1 MLLNLPED
9 AWRSIALHLSPP
21 DILSFL
27 SVHRNINNHLAKN
40 SASFWNQLTAC
51 HRAEITTNNSV
62 PHKATSSTT
71 YGVHS
76 SSSVQD
82 AKHEFMLQS
91 YKSHLPS
98 VQWIPLNIHRTFPI
112 DAREGH
118 ISCVLNHTTATNAN
132 TKYLVITGGFSD
144 DESITIVSI
153 PRGIQ
158 SYNKT
163 WDWNTVTPAG
173 ECRCSF
179 VYGATLTP
187 LPSSS
192 SLENVARAIRFG
204 GFKGGG
210 YSDETNEVWVL
221 TIRTEEHHDNDD
233 NDGRISQ
240 SANWEKIETN
250 GTLPRPRAYHT
261 ATLIHD
267 RYLVVIGGMTW
278 QGSTIDGAI
287 LDITTWT
294 WIDISLACKGE
305 PTGRHGH
312 SVVWDGRRDR
322 LVLFGGGSGT
332 DLLRSGVD
340 NNEVWQ
346 LKMNGIE
353 IPSMD
358 LGHGTTSSKMWE
370 WSKIHGDDT
379 SEDEDDSS
387 YDSDEDGEDDA
398 DEDDEDEGDE
408 DMNVTDE
415 SIANNMNNDA
425 TTNNNHLSPTES
437 LCLGRCHNG
446 LKVAPDTVLLMFGG
460 GRTNTNGVLG
470 YDLRTDTFLRPNV
483 TGPLPMPRFTG
494 IASFLDTEGYVFV
507 HGGYNSNQSAGC
519 IKDINLLD
527 LAPFLKRPFTSLPVD
542 TNRRSNMAVESDGGD
557 HMEDGVGERGGG
569 NVLLGR
575 YLMQNLLGLMG
586 TEELEELMSRGGGRR

>member
-1 MLLNLPED
+1 MINIQSTMLLNLPED
-9 AWRSIALHLSPP
+9 AWRTIALHLSPP

-40 SASFWNQLTAC
+40 SASFWHQLTAL
-51 HRAEITTNNSV
+51 HRDDDDDGSATTSTSCAANSV
-62 PHKATSSTT
+62 R
-71 YGVHS
+71 
-76 SSSVQD
+76 D

-98 VQWIPLNIHRTFPI
+98 VQWIPLDINRTFPI

-118 ISCVLNHTTATNAN
+118 ISCVLNTTDTN
-132 TKYLVITGGFSD
+132 KSLIITGGFSD
-144 DESITIVSI
+144 DESITVVSI

-158 SYNKT
+158 SYNET
-163 WDWNTVTPAG
+163 WGWSTMIP

-192 SLENVARAIRFG
+192 SSSSIDNNADGTTNNNVHIARALRFG
-204 GFKGGG
+204 GFKSGG

-221 TIRTEEHHDNDD
+221 TIRTEEQHDDD
-233 NDGRISQ
+233 DDGRISQ
-240 SANWEKIETN
+240 TANWERIETN

-267 RYLVVIGGMTW
+267 RYLVVIGGMEW
-278 QGSTIDGAI
+278 RGSIIDEAI
-287 LDITTWT
+287 LDISTWT
-294 WIDISLACKGE
+294 WIDISLVCKGE
-305 PTGRHGH
+305 PKGRHGH
-312 SVVWDGRRDR
+312 SIVWDFRRDR

-340 NNEVWQ
+340 NDEVWQ
-346 LKMNGIE
+346 LKMNGVE
-353 IPSMD
+353 LPSMEE
-358 LGHGTTSSKMWE
+358 HGTSSKMWE
-370 WSKIHGDDT
+370 WSKIHGDST

-387 YDSDEDGEDDA
+387 YDNDED
-398 DEDDEDEGDE
+398 DDEDEE
-408 DMNVTDE
+408 MNGTDE
-415 SIANNMNNDA
+415 SSISNNI
-425 TTNNNHLSPTES
+425 NNNTTANHHNQLSPTET

-470 YDLRTDTFLRPNV
+470 YDLRTDTFLRPKV

-494 IASFLDTEGYVFV
+494 IASFLDTEGYIFV
-507 HGGYNSNQSAGC
+507 HGGYNSNQAAGC
-519 IKDINLLD
+519 IQDMNLLD
-527 LAPFLKRPFTSLPVD
+527 LAPFLNRPFTSLPVD
-542 TNRRSNMAVESDGGD
+542 PHRRSNLPTQSNGD
-557 HMEDGVGERGGG
+557 RMEDGLGGRGGG
-569 NVLLGR
+569 NVLLGG
-575 YLMQNLLGLMG
+575 YLRQNLLGLIDMG
-586 TEELEELMSRGGGRR
+586 ELEELMSRRGGRR